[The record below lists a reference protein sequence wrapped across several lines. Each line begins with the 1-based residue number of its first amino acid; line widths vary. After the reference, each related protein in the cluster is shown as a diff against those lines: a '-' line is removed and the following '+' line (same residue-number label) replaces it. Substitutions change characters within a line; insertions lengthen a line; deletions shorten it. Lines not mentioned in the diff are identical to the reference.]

1 MKQYVTRFSGLDGC
15 LAVSGKS
22 SNQARTFLRI
32 YGGVAALL
40 AVTGVSAEP
49 LSAPSLSSTLQP
61 NDNPFAI
68 DAGPLGKVYV
78 SGQLSGIGLWQNHV
92 VDAPGT
98 GNSTSLS
105 DVSNAQVEIQT
116 IEGPL
121 QFYIQAGSYAL
132 PSLGTAYLTSDKTV
146 DRLYG
151 DVPVGYLKAVIS
163 PEISVMAGSLPT
175 MIGAESTFSF
185 QNINI
190 QRGLLWNQEPAISRG
205 VQVNYSG
212 GNVNAAL
219 SLNDGFYSDKYNW
232 VTGSFSYAFDAAN
245 TLSVIGG
252 GNFSSNSKSS
262 VATPTAQNNSQI
274 YNLIFTHTD
283 GALTLTPYLQYTR
296 VDEDEHA
303 GIYRAAETYGAAF
316 LAKYNFSS
324 RWSIGARAEYLDS
337 NGGGCGT
344 DVDCSPTNLLYG
356 TGSNAWSLTATPTY
370 QDGRFFVRGELAYV
384 RAEDATS
391 GSTFGDNGTQR
402 DQVRVL
408 AEAGVLF

>member
-1 MKQYVTRFSGLDGC
+1 MKQHVTRILGLDGC
-15 LAVSGKS
+15 LVAVET
-22 SNQARTFLRI
+22 SNHTGRFLSI

-40 AVTGVSAEP
+40 AVTSVSAAP
-49 LSAPSLSSTLQP
+49 LSSPSLSSSLQP
-61 NDNPFAI
+61 NENPFAI

-78 SGQLSGIGLWQNHV
+78 SGQLTGIALWQNHV
-92 VDAPGT
+92 VDAPDT
-98 GNSTSLS
+98 GNSESLS
-105 DVSNAQVEIQT
+105 DISNAQVEIQT

-132 PSLGTAYLTSDKTV
+132 PSLGSAYLKSDKTV

-151 DVPVGYLKAVIS
+151 DVPVGYLKAVLS
-163 PEISVMAGSLPT
+163 PEISLMAGSLPT
-175 MIGAESTFSF
+175 LIGAESTFTF

-190 QRGLLWNQEPAISRG
+190 QRGLLWNQEPAVSRG

-212 GNVNAAL
+212 GKTNAAI
-219 SLNDGFYSDKYNW
+219 SLNDGFYSGKYNW

-252 GNFSSNSKSS
+252 TNFSSNSESS

-296 VDEDEHA
+296 VDKDSKA
-303 GIYRAAETYGAAF
+303 DIDRAAQTYGAAI
-316 LAKYNFSS
+316 LAKYSFSS
-324 RWSIGARAEYLDS
+324 HWSIGARAEYLDS
-337 NGGGCGT
+337 NGGECGA
-344 DVDCSPTNLLYG
+344 DEDCSPTNLLYG

-384 RAEDATS
+384 RTEDATS

-402 DQVRVL
+402 DQARVL
-408 AEAGVLF
+408 AEAGILF

>member
-1 MKQYVTRFSGLDGC
+1 MKQCVTRFSGIDGC
-15 LAVSGKS
+15 LLVSEKS
-22 SNQARTFLRI
+22 SNQASMFLRT

-40 AVTGVSAEP
+40 AVTSVSADP

-78 SGQLSGIGLWQNHV
+78 SGQLTGIALWQNHV
-92 VDAPGT
+92 VDAPDT
-98 GNSTSLS
+98 GNSRSLA

-121 QFYIQAGSYAL
+121 QFYIQAGSYVL
-132 PSLGTAYLTSDKTV
+132 PSLGTAYLKSSKTV

-175 MIGAESTFSF
+175 MIGAESTFTF

-212 GNVNAAL
+212 GKTNAAL
-219 SLNDGFYSDKYNW
+219 SLNDGFYSGKYNW

-252 GNFSSNSKSS
+252 ANVSSNSKSS
-262 VATPTAQNNSQI
+262 AATPTAQNNSQI
-274 YNLIFTHTD
+274 YNVIFTHTD

-296 VDEDEHA
+296 VDKDAKA
-303 GIYRAAETYGAAF
+303 GIDRAAQTYGAAF
-316 LAKYNFSS
+316 LAKYSFSS
-324 RWSIGARAEYLDS
+324 HWSIGARAEYLDS
-337 NGGGCGT
+337 NGGGCGA
-344 DVDCSPTNLLYG
+344 DEDCSPTNLLYG

-370 QDGRFFVRGELAYV
+370 QDGRLFVRGELAYV
-384 RAEDATS
+384 RAEEAIS
-391 GSTFGDNGTQR
+391 GSTFGDSGTQH